1 MDAIPNSQLN
11 WLLEH
16 RTASAAALRRRP
28 YHKRVSKLAKYRVEI
43 VSFRRAGASIREI
56 QAWLRQRRRE
66 TRNGR
71 SPIASVSA
79 IHAYLQSLP
88 ELANA

>member
-1 MDAIPNSQLN
+1 MDGISNTRLN
-11 WLLEH
+11 WLQDH
-16 RTASAAALRRRP
+16 RRVSADVRRRQP
-28 YHKRVSKLAKYRVEI
+28 YHKRVSKLARYRIEI
-43 VSFRRAGASIREI
+43 VSLRRAGASIREI
-56 QAWLRQRRRE
+56 QAWLRERRRE

-88 ELANA
+88 ELADA